1 MRAVVVDDSF
11 SPAHMRVTEVE
22 RPRARPG
29 EVVITVHSAGV
40 NRADLLQVRGQYPS
54 PPGWPHWPGL
64 EVAGEVAEI
73 GEGVTEFHLGDRV
86 CALVGGGGYAEAI
99 AVPADLVLPMPPG
112 VDMMAAGALVEAA
125 CTAWSN
131 IAPHMPSHGGTLLV
145 HGGSGGVGSIAI
157 QIGRAIGMRVLTTA
171 RGPERT
177 ARCRDEL
184 GADLAID
191 YTTEDFAPI
200 VAAEGGADII
210 LDVVGADYFAQNL
223 AALAPHGTL
232 AIIGRL
238 GGSQTTLDLT
248 ALMGG
253 WATVTGTLLRSR
265 PHHERA
271 AIIADVWREVWP
283 LVPSHVAPVVHAAMP
298 LEHAEHAHSL
308 LRSGE
313 VFGKVVLTPTLDAVQ

>member
-22 RPRARPG
+22 RPRARRG

-73 GEGVTEFHLGDRV
+73 GEGVTEFGLGDRV

-99 AVPADLVLPMPPG
+99 AVPADLVLPIPPG

-200 VAAEGGADII
+200 VAAEGGADVI

-248 ALMGG
+248 TLMGG

-298 LEHAEHAHSL
+298 LEHADHAHSL

>member
-1 MRAVVVDDSF
+1 
-11 SPAHMRVTEVE
+11 MRVTEVE
-22 RPRARPG
+22 RPRARRG

-73 GEGVTEFHLGDRV
+73 GEGVTEFGLGDRV

-99 AVPADLVLPMPPG
+99 AVPADLVLPIPPG

-283 LVPSHVAPVVHAAMP
+283 LFPSHVAPVVHAAMP
-298 LEHAEHAHSL
+298 LEHADHAHSL
-308 LRSGE
+308 LRTGE

>member
-1 MRAVVVDDSF
+1 
-11 SPAHMRVTEVE
+11 MRVTEVE
-22 RPRARPG
+22 RPRARRG

-73 GEGVTEFHLGDRV
+73 GEGVTEFGLGDRV

-99 AVPADLVLPMPPG
+99 AVPADLVLPIPPG

-200 VAAEGGADII
+200 VAAEGGADVI

-298 LEHAEHAHSL
+298 LEHADHAHSL